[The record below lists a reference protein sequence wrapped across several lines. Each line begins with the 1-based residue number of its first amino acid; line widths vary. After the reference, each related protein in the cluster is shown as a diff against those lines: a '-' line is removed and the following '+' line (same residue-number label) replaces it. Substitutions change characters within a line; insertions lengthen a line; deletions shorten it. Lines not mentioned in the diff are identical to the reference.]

1 MIENPSE
8 KDEIYL
14 ANVAKIGDSIE
25 NIQYIEDVLSKEE
38 HKVLLEY
45 AKNTESW
52 EKQPWLVYSVTSGL
66 LPENVRETL
75 KKIFEMIYKKST
87 DFYGVDLDPLKIP
100 ALYIVRFD
108 EGFFLP
114 IHTDTMSAE
123 SNHIASVYYIN
134 DDYEGGE
141 ICFPHHNLKIK
152 PKANS
157 MIFFPGNENYNHEV
171 LKVVGKP
178 RYSAAMWFQFTGSTF
193 NKNSEWYG

>member
-14 ANVAKIGDSIE
+14 ANVAKIGNSID

-38 HKVLLEY
+38 HEVLLKY
-45 AKNTESW
+45 AKDAESW
-52 EKQPWLVYSVTSGL
+52 KQQPWLVWTIEAGA
-66 LPENVRETL
+66 LPQEILEIL
-75 KKIFEMIYKKST
+75 KKIFEMVYKKST
-87 DFYGVDLDPLKIP
+87 DLYGVDINPF
-100 ALYIVRFD
+100 ANSGLYIVKFV

-114 IHTDTMSAE
+114 IHTDTLSAE

-141 ICFPHHNLKIK
+141 IDFPGHNLKIK

-157 MIFFPGNENYNHEV
+157 VIIFPGNENYEHQV
-171 LKVVGKP
+171 FTVIDKP
-178 RYSAAMWFQFTGSTF
+178 RYSSAMWFQFTGSTF
-193 NKNSEWYG
+193 NKKAEWYN